1 MCWKTK
7 KIDKK
12 DTYESGIHDSN
23 LDSKSTNDRPVNMIF
38 IGVMG
43 VILLIVGG
51 SIWMFF
57 EASRYETKYFN
68 LHDEWL
74 KKRDS
79 LYLEIVPTDSV
90 LSNII
95 LAEGNQDLEGGN
107 TKNDSM
113 IMKKDVEKYLIPLSD
128 VLKIRESQKQL
139 LIRQDQLID
148 DVRQETNN
156 IINKM
161 NGWLG
166 FWMGVMAILGV
177 FVPIALQLKLYR
189 ENRDTEERLRQEC
202 KDELEHLRN
211 KSIQNEKKNEIVQ
224 RTSQAEIKAELL
236 KMEIEIDQRFKRIQ
250 NNYQRDMQIVRFT
263 ATTRCFYNIIDS
275 PEIRTSELR
284 NQLLEKNWKDIIT
297 YFKQFIDYY
306 ANQTKDNGNSYLMSV
321 IIVQIASML
330 TSLRI
335 LTPWRKRQ
343 FESLATV
350 SNKIIKDLNSVPL
363 DKKDIIYRLNSYQ
376 ETLSNLHIV

>member
-1 MCWKTK
+1 MCWETK
-7 KIDKK
+7 KIDKR
-12 DTYESGIHDSN
+12 DICESGIHN
-23 LDSKSTNDRPVNMIF
+23 GNPDSKSTNDRLVNVIF
-38 IGVMG
+38 IGVMV
-43 VILLIVGG
+43 VILLIVGC

-57 EASRYETKYFN
+57 EACRYETKYFN
-68 LHDEWL
+68 LHNEWL

-79 LYLEIVPTDSV
+79 LYLEVVPTDSV

-95 LAEGNQDLEGGN
+95 PAEGNQDLEGGN

-202 KDELEHLRN
+202 KDEFEHLQN
-211 KSIQNEKKNEIVQ
+211 ESINNEKKNEIAQ

-236 KMEIEIDQRFKRIQ
+236 KMEIEIDQRFKRMQ
-250 NNYQRDMQIVRFT
+250 NDYQRDMQIVRFT
-263 ATTRCFYNIIDS
+263 ATTRCFHNIIDS
-275 PEIRTSELR
+275 PEIRTNELR
-284 NQLLEKNWKDIIT
+284 NQLLEKNWKDIVT
-297 YFKQFIDYY
+297 YFKKFIDYY
-306 ANQTKDNGNSYLMSV
+306 TNQTKDDGNSYLMSV
-321 IIVQIASML
+321 IIVQIASIL

-335 LTPWRKRQ
+335 LIPWRKRQ
-343 FESLATV
+343 FESLATE
-350 SNKIIKDLNSVPL
+350 SNKIIKELNSVPL

>member
-1 MCWKTK
+1 MCWETK
-7 KIDKK
+7 KIDKR
-12 DTYESGIHDSN
+12 DICESGIHN
-23 LDSKSTNDRPVNMIF
+23 GNPDSKSTNDRLVNVIF
-38 IGVMG
+38 IGVMV
-43 VILLIVGG
+43 VILLIVGC

-57 EASRYETKYFN
+57 EACRYETKYFN
-68 LHDEWL
+68 LHNEWL

-79 LYLEIVPTDSV
+79 LYLEVVPTDSV

-95 LAEGNQDLEGGN
+95 LVRGKQDLEGEK
-107 TKNDSM
+107 TKIDSM

-139 LIRQDQLID
+139 LIHQDQLID

-202 KDELEHLRN
+202 KDEFEHLQN
-211 KSIQNEKKNEIVQ
+211 ESINNEKKNEIAQ

-236 KMEIEIDQRFKRIQ
+236 KMEIEIDQRFKRMQ
-250 NNYQRDMQIVRFT
+250 NDYQRDMQIVRFT
-263 ATTRCFYNIIDS
+263 ATTRCFHNIIDS
-275 PEIRTSELR
+275 PEIRTNELR
-284 NQLLEKNWKDIIT
+284 NQLLEKNWKDIVT
-297 YFKQFIDYY
+297 YFKKFIDYY
-306 ANQTKDNGNSYLMSV
+306 TNQTKDDGNSYLMSV
-321 IIVQIASML
+321 IIVQIASIL

-335 LTPWRKRQ
+335 LIPWRKRQ
-343 FESLATV
+343 FESLATE
-350 SNKIIKDLNSVPL
+350 SNKIIKELNSVPL
-363 DKKDIIYRLNSYQ
+363 DKKDIISKLNSYQ
-376 ETLSNLHIV
+376 DTLSNLHIV